1 VLGFPFLEGLS
12 SETKFC
18 CDRFLIFPHPL
29 AMTFILAPVYRY
41 GLTAPLLLSQEFFG
55 HFFDNKNKANLSFL
69 ENEI

>member
-1 VLGFPFLEGLS
+1 
-12 SETKFC
+12 
-18 CDRFLIFPHPL
+18 
-29 AMTFILAPVYRY
+29 MTFILAPVYRY